1 MKKLALALV
10 CMFSVAFFASCTQDI
25 TNPEPSISV
34 ITDEGFVKNGDVIDL
49 EQPFVYG
56 FQMASN
62 SQTKKELKQLSVVA
76 TILDLDGNEAANQ
89 EEIVPLIGLTEYRY
103 VDSIYYELDRDVI
116 GSVRY
121 VATVTDVDG
130 KINAATLTISL
141 NRPTQPL
148 EEKDF
153 TWFRHGSN
161 DGEGLA
167 EYGLEWKGNGKEV
180 FAIIKPVAGATMF
193 MLSPENWD
201 AITTDIEKAAFF
213 SEGNLIAQIPDFRGV
228 SAWNTKDYD
237 YVIAT
242 LYNDEYHVI
251 HITHG
256 QVDNNGSA
264 GTDITITGKAK

>member
-103 VDSIYYELDRDVI
+103 VVSIYYELDRDVI